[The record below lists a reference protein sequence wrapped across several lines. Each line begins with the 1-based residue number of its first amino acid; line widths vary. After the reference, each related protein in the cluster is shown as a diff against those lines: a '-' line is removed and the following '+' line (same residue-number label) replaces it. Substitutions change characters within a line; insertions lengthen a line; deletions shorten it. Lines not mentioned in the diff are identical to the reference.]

1 MKTMETGRLWM
12 VAVALLFA
20 GACSGPA
27 TEDAAESSLS
37 GYATDV
43 LVDAEWL
50 QTRLT
55 DPAVRVVEVGGS
67 QESYDEGHLPGSVFL
82 SMGRLS
88 NPDEPIRNMI
98 ATGAQVSEAL
108 SGVGVD
114 RDQTVVLL
122 DRQNN
127 LQAARA
133 YWVLA
138 YYQHPEV
145 KVLNGGVPK
154 WTADGGALTTDPVEI
169 TASSYEA
176 GPADES
182 IRTTWQYVVDHSD
195 DPQTLMCDTRS
206 PDEHLGRD
214 VRAARG
220 GHIPGSVNL
229 EWTVAVEQDG
239 TFKSPE
245 ALSALYTAA
254 GFTPDK
260 QIITYCQSGVR
271 GAHTWFVLREL
282 LGYPDVRNY
291 DGSWAEYGNNPESP
305 IES

>member
-1 MKTMETGRLWM
+1 MLRDIRRVGTLAGVL
-12 VAVALLFA
+12 VAA
-20 GACSGPA
+20 ACSGSGEPA
-27 TEDAAESSLS
+27 AGGPTS
-37 GYATDV
+37 YATDV
-43 LVDAEWL
+43 LVDAVWV
-50 QTRLT
+50 QTRAS
-55 DPAVRVVEVGGS
+55 DPNVRLVEVGGS
-67 QESYDEGHLPGSVFL
+67 SQSYEEGHLPGAVFL
-82 SMGRLS
+82 SMGALS
-88 NPDEPIRNMI
+88 NPDEPVQNMI
-98 ATGAQVSEAL
+98 ATREQLSAAL
-108 SGVGVD
+108 SSVGIEPG
-114 RDQTVVLL
+114 QTVVLH

-133 YWVLA
+133 YWVLK
-138 YYQHPEV
+138 YYQHPDV
-145 KVLNGGVPK
+145 RVLNGGVTK
-154 WTADGGALTTDPVEI
+154 WTADGGALSAEAVEI
-169 TASSYEA
+169 EASAYDA
-176 GPADES
+176 APADTS
-182 IRTTWQYVVDHSD
+182 IRTTWQYVVDHTD
-195 DPQTLMCDTRS
+195 DPQTLMCDVRS

-229 EWTVAVEQDG
+229 EWTVAVRPDG
-239 TFKSPE
+239 TFKS
-245 ALSALYTAA
+245 AQDLFALYTSA